1 MGKRRTRKW
10 FLRRLE
16 RSLYDFAI
24 QALAE
29 LAGHVLGD
37 AIGGKRGKRKKHK
50 RKKRQAMKG
59 IEESPRH

>member
-1 MGKRRTRKW
+1 MGKRRTRKR

-37 AIGGKRGKRKKHK
+37 AIGGKRKKYK

-59 IEESPRH
+59 VEESPRH

>member
-1 MGKRRTRKW
+1 MGRRRRQKR
-10 FLRRLE
+10 FVRRLE

-37 AIGGKRGKRKKHK
+37 AIGGKRKKHKPK

-59 IEESPRH
+59 SEESPRH

>member
-1 MGKRRTRKW
+1 MGKRRTRKR

-37 AIGGKRGKRKKHK
+37 AIGGKRKKHKHK
-50 RKKRQAMKG
+50 RKKHQAMKG
-59 IEESPRH
+59 VEESPRH